1 MRQRKLKRKMAAI
14 AVILTLLAVMFLIDG
29 CGRKDTGSETGKGEL
44 ADTSENYDESY
55 GVFLGIDEY
64 SFNIKDFDGYDFVVI
79 DAQEL
84 RKEQLKQ
91 LHSSGHIVYSYLNVG
106 SLEKSREYFGQ
117 YKKLRLDR
125 YENWPDEFWVNVS
138 DAAWITF
145 AGEIL
150 PGMILKKDPQ
160 IDGFFLDN
168 LDIYAHMQEKK
179 KYESIAA
186 DAYDSLIKILESYR
200 DMGLPVLVNGADDFV
215 TRLIEEGEQ
224 DLIRGVN
231 QETVFTRII
240 DYDRDKF
247 GVANEDQVRFYARY
261 LKKCSNAGLDVFLL
275 EYTQDEDLA
284 EKIAQYCEKNGYRYY
299 ISEHV
304 NLNPNE

>member
-1 MRQRKLKRKMAAI
+1 M
-14 AVILTLLAVMFLIDG
+14 ILTLLAVIFLIDR
-29 CGRKDTGSETGKGEL
+29 CGRMKEDSESGKGDL
-44 ADTSENYDESY
+44 VDTSENYDESY

-64 SFNIKDFDGYDFVVI
+64 SFNIRDFEGYDFVVV

-84 RKEQLKQ
+84 RKEQLRQ

-125 YENWPDEFWVNVS
+125 YDNWPDEFWVNVT
-138 DAAWITF
+138 DEEWIRFT
-145 AGEIL
+145 GEIL
-150 PGMILKKDPQ
+150 PEMILEKDPQ

-168 LDIYAHMQEKK
+168 LDIYEHVQEKK
-179 KYESIAA
+179 KYMDIAA
-186 DAYDSLIKILESYR
+186 GAYDSLIEILESYR
-200 DMGLPVLVNGADDFV
+200 DMEMPVLVNGADEFV
-215 TRLIEEGEQ
+215 TRLIEEKQQ

-247 GVANEDQVRFYARY
+247 GVAKEDQVRFYAGY
-261 LKKCSNAGLDVFLL
+261 LKRCGNAGLDVFLL
-275 EYTQDEDLA
+275 EYTHDEDLA
-284 EKIAQYCEKNGYRYY
+284 GKIADYCKKNGYRYY

-304 NLNPNE
+304 NLNPYE